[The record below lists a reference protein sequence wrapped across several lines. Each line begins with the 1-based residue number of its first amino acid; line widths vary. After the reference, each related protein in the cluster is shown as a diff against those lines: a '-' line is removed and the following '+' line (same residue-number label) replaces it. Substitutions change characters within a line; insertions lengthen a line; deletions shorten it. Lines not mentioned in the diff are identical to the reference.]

1 MFKTEIGRQV
11 SITYDF
17 WASFVCIKQVFVHD
31 LDVNVRLQFSKKK
44 LFCFWAIIKQSVV
57 LCSYHHGW
65 RIFLCYTMHIAVFP
79 LKKSI
84 SGLNLKLRQ
93 QRIISCLALVE
104 HLIHSPPT
112 TFKKRRRFK
121 AERSGSSYKNN
132 PTPPHIQPQK
142 TTNLEQKYFTTN
154 MYTIGNLG
162 LLQKFVNMQE
172 SCVKKFWFDGQ
183 KKKKRRID

>member
-1 MFKTEIGRQV
+1 MCVFNFRKKYEIILFESNYKAIGCSLLISSWLKNFSV
-11 SITYDF
+11 LHNAHCGFSAKEIDF
-17 WASFVCIKQVFVHD
+17 RVEFE
-31 LDVNVRLQFSKKK
+31 R
-44 LFCFWAIIKQSVV
+44 
-57 LCSYHHGW
+57 
-65 RIFLCYTMHIAVFP
+65 
-79 LKKSI
+79 
-84 SGLNLKLRQ
+84 RQ
-93 QRIISCLALVE
+93 QRIIISCLVVE
-104 HLIHSPPT
+104 HLRSHST

-142 TTNLEQKYFTTN
+142 TTNLEQKYFTIN

-162 LLQKFVNMQE
+162 LLQTFVNMQE